1 MFLSKMRRIIAGLSL
16 VVAGQA
22 AFAAKRGAQEL
33 VPAGHWLYDSLKEI
47 SLESGIVNFADSAP
61 ATIQELRLYIDEVDE
76 EKLSDSGR
84 RQLSLIEEYLGAE
97 NFSFASDLLSVGLEP
112 SVSVEGFWKSEDDID
127 WTFDRYSR
135 KPMLDMPATITLAD
149 YVTMSMDVFLG
160 QNKGVSLHNDNY
172 TNILYSPDDFDINF
186 PDTAYFSTGKML
198 SEKTGFGFQLGRGS
212 RSVGDTMMG
221 SVIWDDHLTGVSYAE
236 LEFYAPNFKYT
247 GTVSQFNVDKYVYAH
262 QIDLRVLR
270 KIQLTFLEGL
280 LVNAPMEL
288 RYLNPWTVLHGWAAW
303 REYEH
308 DARDPESHTCDY
320 FGIKAQYAPVPNVRV
335 YGLFAMTQYQTPY
348 ETTNYPDSPT
358 PNGLGA
364 QLGTEF
370 YVPVSGGRFRF
381 GIEGYWADPFLY
393 IKESPNWSMVRT
405 YSENMGDKAIF
416 YEWIG
421 SPFGPDT
428 ISAQLDAGYEVP
440 GKWSVNLS
448 YLFMARGELSGTNV
462 FEKMRDSEGRLLW
475 GGQRT
480 QFDTESEEHPEYSSQ
495 WAYPSKGYNDWEAL
509 KALTSPS
516 GTPEY
521 VNRLSLRGT
530 FRANRWL
537 SFTAQPAYVYVLNS
551 GNVSGETRKGFEIA
565 FAADINIAGLFS
577 SRPMSYNED

>member
-1 MFLSKMRRIIAGLSL
+1 MRRIIAGLSL

-530 FRANRWL
+530 FSANRWL

>member
-16 VVAGQA
+16 VVAGHA

-160 QNKGVSLHNDNY
+160 QNKGASLHNDNY

-303 REYEH
+303 REYEP

>member
-530 FRANRWL
+530 FSANRWL

>member
-16 VVAGQA
+16 VVAGHA

-303 REYEH
+303 REYEPG
-308 DARDPESHTCDY
+308 DRDPESHTCDY

-370 YVPVSGGRFRF
+370 YVPAGMGRFRF

-516 GTPEY
+516 GIPEY

-530 FRANRWL
+530 FSANRWL
-537 SFTAQPAYVYVLNS
+537 SFTAQPAYVYIINR
-551 GNVSGETRKGFEIA
+551 GNVSGETRNGFEIA
-565 FAADINIAGLFS
+565 FAADINIARLFS
-577 SRPMSYNED
+577 SRTMSYNED

>member
-1 MFLSKMRRIIAGLSL
+1 MRRIIAGLSL